1 MNQWLWSGISTS
13 GPRHPDHTSGQ
24 PGAQRRG
31 SELKT
36 LSPTSLGVEDGGA
49 NRNWAR
55 DNLDGARREGNR
67 GGSAGGRHPDRAS
80 GQPGGACAPLGE
92 QVPPP
97 AAPICHG
104 SGRGRIFGIFGIF
117 RLRRQP
123 SMNQWRGRPESRH
136 QDPGGQRREE
146 RGRQAPGP
154 GLRAAWG
161 SMRASGRSSA
171 SSRSYILS
179 RIRGGGVWGEI
190 LQIASYAGPGLGSE
204 VDCVIGHDNIDYQAA
219 LT

>member
-1 MNQWLWSGISTS
+1 MEGASGISTS

-55 DNLDGARREGNR
+55 NNLDGARREGSG

-80 GQPGGACAPLGE
+80 GQPGGAYAPLGE

-104 SGRGRIFGIFGIF
+104 SGRGRIFGIF

-136 QDPGGQRREE
+136 QDPGTRITPRDS
-146 RGRQAPGP
+146 P
-154 GLRAAWG
+154 GLNAEDRNSKLSPLHHLASRMG
-161 SMRASGRSSA
+161 SQSD
-171 SSRSYILS
+171 LS
-179 RIRGGGVWGEI
+179 PPPR
-190 LQIASYAGPGLGSE
+190 
-204 VDCVIGHDNIDYQAA
+204 
-219 LT
+219 